1 MGLHVLWSVAAC
13 RRSKL
18 DEERRCFGQNPSTCS
33 MVSTACCRLSTLRN
47 TPRSSGEAAD
57 IPSLRPAGKCYRLPP
72 NDDRAC
78 LTTLG
83 MATRVL
89 IKRLVDVQDG
99 FVANTEQVMSPSFGS
114 HFESIPEAG
123 LNICDL
129 LLLYQGPYSPR
140 SM

>member
-1 MGLHVLWSVAAC
+1 
-13 RRSKL
+13 
-18 DEERRCFGQNPSTCS
+18 

-47 TPRSSGEAAD
+47 TPRSLGKAAD
-57 IPSLRPAGKCYRLPP
+57 IPSLRPAGKCYRLHP
-72 NDDRAC
+72 NNDRAC

-83 MATRVL
+83 MATRVF
-89 IKRLVDVQDG
+89 IKGLVEVQDG
-99 FVANTEQVMSPSFGS
+99 FVANTKQVVTPSFGS

-123 LNICDL
+123 LVICDL